1 MTLISGLVYSGS
13 NRFGD
18 LIDGALT
25 TPAFTLMIL
34 GIIVI
39 LISFMG
45 TCGSLTENYCL
56 LMTFSCVVAVC
67 YFTEVI
73 SLAFM
78 AYYSARVES
87 ISVRAFHSY
96 IDDYGTSNYSR
107 HFVDNIQSRLGCCG
121 AFGPQD
127 FHHPS
132 SVNKAQEADK
142 SYPASCCFSQ
152 ESPCLQPF
160 NQSCPA
166 AISDYFSDNLYVLFG
181 VTVFLLMS
189 QALPM
194 VFAWMQANNT
204 RIDYYRFV

>member
-1 MTLISGLVYSGS
+1 
-13 NRFGD
+13 
-18 LIDGALT
+18 
-25 TPAFTLMIL
+25 MIL

-56 LMTFSCVVAVC
+56 LMTFASVVAVC

-73 SLAFM
+73 SLVFM
-78 AYYSARVES
+78 TYYSARVEN
-87 ISVRAFHSY
+87 ISAKAFHSY
-96 IDDYGTSNYSR
+96 IDDYQTSNYSR

-127 FHHPS
+127 YIYP
-132 SVNKAQEADK
+132 SVNNTGDDK
-142 SYPASCCFSQ
+142 QVVYPASCCSQ
-152 ESPCLQPF
+152 ESPCLKPF
-160 NQSCPA
+160 NQSCPQ
-166 AISDYFSDNLYVLFG
+166 AISNYFSDNLYVLYG
-181 VTVFLLMS
+181 VSLFLLLI

-194 VFAWMQANNT
+194 VFAWMQAHNT